1 MNTTFTLNN
10 GNTYC
15 QKDSGYCFATIG
27 NKKYRCS
34 YGAFKSAHDQFEY
47 EESVRKAQESADTEA
62 AKEYDQWA
70 AEADAEYQAR
80 KDLQEAKDR
89 ETEANYEAATRKPKG
104 TDLKVPAVL
113 NQYGCVDCSKC
124 NVQNCVH
131 RDCMRRNPT
140 SEGGLA
146 ECPRLKVKA
155 EESKKTRKPRR
166 SKDIA
171 YEGNGL
177 TLTAKQ
183 VDFIRHLP
191 DTCFWEQGLD
201 SCIWV
206 DCLCDDIGGQFKN
219 KPMTVGAMIST
230 ICEKGLGQRGRD
242 ESRKGKPTVFEL
254 TELGKTVAAEL
265 GVH

>member
-1 MNTTFTLNN
+1 MKTFTLNN

-15 QKDSGYCFATIG
+15 QKDNGYCFATIG

-62 AKEYDQWA
+62 AKEFDKWA
-70 AEADAEYQAR
+70 EEADAEYQAR

-89 ETEANYEAATRKPKG
+89 EDEANYEAETSKPK
-104 TDLKVPAVL
+104 
-113 NQYGCVDCSKC
+113 
-124 NVQNCVH
+124 
-131 RDCMRRNPT
+131 
-140 SEGGLA
+140 
-146 ECPRLKVKA
+146 KA
-155 EESKKTRKPRR
+155 RKPRR

-183 VDFIRHLP
+183 VDFLRHLP

-206 DCLCDDIGGQFKN
+206 DCLCDDIKGQFKN

-254 TELGKTVAAEL
+254 TELGKAVAAEL